1 MLQKCKPMR
10 QTKCPAVT
18 IVAVVITV
26 QAFSKIFQRQYRIC
40 AICKEKKSL
49 VELIHTKFRVKH
61 PVLILTVAQLK
72 AW

>member
-40 AICKEKKSL
+40 AICKEKKVWWNSYTPNS
-49 VELIHTKFRVKH
+49 ESNIRY
-61 PVLILTVAQLK
+61 
-72 AW
+72 WS